1 MCSPSL
7 VIIVEACFSG
17 ESQGGSLL
25 KNFSGLAIP
34 AAAETQLTVLTAA
47 RNEQVAS
54 WDEESRQ
61 GLFTRFLLEGLQGK
75 ADNTR
80 YGQRDGRVTLQEIKG
95 YLDREMTYIAR
106 RRYGRDQNATV
117 RGKMQEVLVTLPQ

>member
-1 MCSPSL
+1 
-7 VIIVEACFSG
+7 
-17 ESQGGSLL
+17 L

-34 AAAETQLTVLTAA
+34 AAPETELTVLTAA

-54 WDEESRQ
+54 WDVESRQ

-75 ADNTR
+75 ADEAR
-80 YGQRDGRVTLQEIKG
+80 DGRRDGRVTLQEIKG

-106 RRYGRDQNATV
+106 RHYGRDQNATV
-117 RGKMQEVLVTLPQ
+117 RGNLEEILSTLPR